1 MGFFDSLFG
10 SGKKEEPPK
19 KKKKRKQAPAV
30 EEQSAELPAELPPA
44 VTVEGE
50 IDPKVVAAIMAS
62 IDCMTEM
69 TDDAELIAAIT
80 AAIVHS
86 RSTGGLAVRI
96 KRTNST
102 WAVAGRQKI
111 MDSRQMA

>member
-10 SGKKEEPPK
+10 SGKQAEPPK
-19 KKKKRKQAPAV
+19 KKRKRKQAPVAD
-30 EEQSAELPAELPPA
+30 EQPAEQPDELPPA

-62 IDCMTEM
+62 IDCMTDM

-96 KRTNST
+96 KRTNSA
-102 WAVAGRQKI
+102 WAAAGRQKI
-111 MDSRQMA
+111 MDSRQIV

>member
-19 KKKKRKQAPAV
+19 KKKKRKQAPVADEQQA
-30 EEQSAELPAELPPA
+30 EELAELPPA

-50 IDPKVVAAIMAS
+50 IDPQVVAAIMAS
-62 IDCMTEM
+62 IDCMTDRN
-69 TDDAELIAAIT
+69 DDAELIAAIT

-86 RSTGGLAVRI
+86 RSTGGQAVRI
-96 KRTNST
+96 KRTNNA
-102 WAVAGRQKI
+102 WAAAGRQKI